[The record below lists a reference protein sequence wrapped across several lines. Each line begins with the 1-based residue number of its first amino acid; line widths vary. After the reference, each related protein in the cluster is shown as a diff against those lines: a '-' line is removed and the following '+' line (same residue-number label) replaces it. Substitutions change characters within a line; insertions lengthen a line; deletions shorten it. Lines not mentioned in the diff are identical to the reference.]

1 LLTVP
6 IPFLQEVRARVGKAQ
21 RCIKGARQNVRKAR
35 ERAAK
40 MCRHA
45 GKTRACASKMSERV
59 GLSRVPRVAMPSC
72 DWKTSCFFAKMLQ
85 PDRKQGANAKGG
97 RHFSLSRTRL
107 LKEDAR
113 FGARAALLRL
123 FGGPVCSKESP
134 LPRRAASLVRSG
146 ARLALSDSR
155 EGRKDG

>member
-6 IPFLQEVRARVGKAQ
+6 MPFLQEVRARVGKAQ
-21 RCIKGARQNVRKAR
+21 RCIKGARQNAGKAR

-40 MCRHA
+40 MCKHA

-97 RHFSLSRTRL
+97 RHFRSV
-107 LKEDAR
+107 AR
-113 FGARAALLRL
+113 D
-123 FGGPVCSKESP
+123 C
-134 LPRRAASLVRSG
+134 
-146 ARLALSDSR
+146 
-155 EGRKDG
+155 